1 MISLFGEII
10 GWLISAREYLI
21 HLAILVGIYI
31 ILAQGLNLPFGLG
44 HLFNLAHVGVYG
56 VGAYTTALLSTNY
69 GFGFFSCLL
78 SSMLLGGLLALFIG
92 AISLRLTRDYFAI
105 GTLAF
110 AMVINALLINWKS
123 LTRGVLGIPGIPRP
137 QLFGETDF
145 YQNVHFLYLTA
156 SITFLVLL
164 IVYVFYSNSFA
175 RGLRA
180 QAEHEHAALS
190 LGKNTRLLR
199 NFSFFIGS
207 CCAGIAG
214 SLFAYY
220 INYIDP
226 SSFALS
232 EMIFVLTI
240 VVIARPGSFWG
251 CILATVFLVLL
262 PEPLR
267 FIEINP
273 GILGPMRQL
282 IYAVVLFLVVYMN
295 RSKLFPPVRTV

>member
-1 MISLFGEII
+1 MILFVGEVVN
-10 GWLISAREYLI
+10 WVVNAREYFI
-21 HLAILVGIYI
+21 HLAILVGIYT
-31 ILAQGLNLPFGLG
+31 ILAQGLNIPFGIG
-44 HLFNLAHVGVYG
+44 HLFNLAHVGVYAI
-56 VGAYTTALLSTNY
+56 GAYTTALLSTKY
-69 GFGFFSCLL
+69 GFGFFACIF
-78 SSMLLGGLLALFIG
+78 SSMLLSGMLALIIG
-92 AISLRLTRDYFAI
+92 AISLKLTRDYFAI

-110 AMVINALLINWKS
+110 AMVINALLINWKG

-137 QLFGETDF
+137 ELWGIDF
-145 YQNVHFLYLTA
+145 YQNVNFLYLT
-156 SITFLVLL
+156 LC
-164 IVYVFYSNSFA
+164 IVVIVMIVIYFFFTNSFA

-190 LGKNTRLLR
+190 LGKNTRLIR

-226 SSFALS
+226 SSFALH

-240 VVIARPGSFWG
+240 VVVARPGSFWG
-251 CILATVFLVLL
+251 CIFASAFLVLL

-267 FIEINP
+267 FIDISP
-273 GILGPMRQL
+273 SILGPMRQL
-282 IYAVVLFLVVYMN
+282 IYSVILFLVVYVN
-295 RSKLFPPVRTV
+295 RSKLFPMVRAV